1 MKKTLLLIL
10 TIILLIIAIFT
21 TADLFQSAWYVF
33 SLEKITTT
41 SAGLLFGKLV
51 FLVVILLALYFSLK
65 FLRKSKP

>member
-10 TIILLIIAIFT
+10 TIVLLIIAVFT

-51 FLVVILLALYFSLK
+51 FLVVILLVLYFSLK

>member
-10 TIILLIIAIFT
+10 TIVFLIIAVFT

-51 FLVVILLALYFSLK
+51 FLLVILLALCFSLK
-65 FLRKSKP
+65 FLRKSKS

>member
-10 TIILLIIAIFT
+10 TIVLLIIAVFT

-51 FLVVILLALYFSLK
+51 FLAVILLVLYFSLK

>member
-10 TIILLIIAIFT
+10 TFVLLIIAVFT

-51 FLVVILLALYFSLK
+51 FLLVILLALCFSLK
-65 FLRKSKP
+65 FLRKSKS

>member
-10 TIILLIIAIFT
+10 TIVLLIIAVFT

-51 FLVVILLALYFSLK
+51 FLLVILLALCFSLK
-65 FLRKSKP
+65 FLRKSKS

>member
-10 TIILLIIAIFT
+10 TIVLLIIAVFT
-21 TADLFQSAWYVF
+21 TSDLFQSAWYVF

-51 FLVVILLALYFSLK
+51 FLLVILLALYFSLK
-65 FLRKSKP
+65 FLRKSKS

>member
-10 TIILLIIAIFT
+10 TIVLLIIAVFT
-21 TADLFQSAWYVF
+21 TADLSQSAWYVF

-51 FLVVILLALYFSLK
+51 FLLVILLALYFSLK
-65 FLRKSKP
+65 FLRKLKP

>member
-10 TIILLIIAIFT
+10 TIVLLIIAVFT

-51 FLVVILLALYFSLK
+51 FLLVILLALYFSLK
-65 FLRKSKP
+65 FLRKSKS